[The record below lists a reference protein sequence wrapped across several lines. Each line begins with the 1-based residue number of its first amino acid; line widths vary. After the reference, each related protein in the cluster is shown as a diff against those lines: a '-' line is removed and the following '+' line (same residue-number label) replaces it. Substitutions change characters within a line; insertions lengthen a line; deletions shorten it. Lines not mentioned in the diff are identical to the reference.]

1 MFLRRLDPFIPLVL
15 LLSVFAVAPLTAPGF
30 FLNAHDTTIGVYFLW
45 QFDAGIRDGAWWPV
59 WGAHMVYGY
68 GYPLFMLIA
77 PLAYYVAEGFLLLGL
92 GMVGAVKGVYILA
105 VLASGV
111 TMYLFAR
118 RRLGRYGGLAAAVAY
133 VYIPYHIVDI
143 YVRADLAEFAAMAF
157 FPAVLWALDY
167 LMSAVN
173 RRQRTTGIAATALT
187 YAGLVLTHFTMGVI
201 FSPVA
206 VAYAFWRAI
215 FPDDQARGHL
225 RDLMRRLAPPAAA
238 LALGLALSAAFVVPA
253 LAELR
258 YVKSGDLAGGYF
270 SYAKHFVYLF
280 QFVSPLWDY
289 GYAGEGPVDQM
300 PYQLGAVPV
309 VLALLALVVVIGV
322 RSNGFSRSDPVSGAT
337 TTGDGEVRSNG
348 FSRSYPSP
356 RVLLTSTA
364 FFLLLT
370 GVIMFLMLGASQPL
384 WDLLKPVVAFIQFP
398 WRLLVLTAVTLS
410 FLAGVVVT
418 QRRAAAPL
426 VLLLLILASFSYAT
440 PRYTDAEVSLARM
453 MAFQVR
459 TGEMLGDTIWV
470 SQKPQTSPLVPQYL
484 AGQPLERAVALA
496 PGASAQ
502 TTHDGGASVAARVTS
517 PAGTVVGIYTRYFPG
532 WQATVDGA
540 SVEVTPWD
548 EQGLM
553 QVQVPAG
560 EHTVALRF
568 GDTPVRTAGKAVS
581 LLALAVVVGVWFWG
595 RRFPAWTL
603 GR

>member
-1 MFLRRLDPFIPLVL
+1 MNRLRRLDPFIPLVL

-30 FLNAHDTTIGVYFLW
+30 FLNAHDATIGVYFLW

-92 GMVGAVKGVYILA
+92 GLVGAIKGVYALA
-105 VLASGV
+105 FLASGV

-157 FPAVLWALDY
+157 FPAILWALDY
-167 LMSAVN
+167 LMSAAT
-173 RRQRTTGIAATALT
+173 RRQRTTGIAATALL

-206 VAYAFWRAI
+206 VAYALWRAI
-215 FPDDQARGHL
+215 FPDDRPRGGV
-225 RDLMRRLAPPAAA
+225 RDLLHRIAPPAAA
-238 LALGLALSAAFVVPA
+238 LALGLVLSAAFVVPA

-258 YVKSGDLAGGYF
+258 FAKTSDLAGGYF

-280 QFVSPLWDY
+280 QFVSPLWEY
-289 GYAGEGPVDQM
+289 GYAGEGPIDQM
-300 PYQLGAVPV
+300 SYQLGVVPV
-309 VLALLALVVVIGV
+309 VLALLALALVIGARRHGGGV
-322 RSNGFSRSDPVSGAT
+322 RSNG
-337 TTGDGEVRSNG
+337 GDEVRSNG
-348 FSRSYPSP
+348 FGRSDPLSGAAHN
-356 RVLLTSTA
+356 STV

-370 GVIMFLMLGASQPL
+370 GVLIFLMLGASQPL

-398 WRLLVLTAVTLS
+398 WRLLVLTAVSLS
-410 FLAGVVVT
+410 FLAGVVVAW
-418 QRRAAAPL
+418 RRAAAPL
-426 VLLLLILASFSYAT
+426 VVVLVILASFSYAT
-440 PRYTDAEVSLARM
+440 PRFTDADISLAKM

-470 SQKPQTSPLVPQYL
+470 SQKPQTSPLAPQYL
-484 AGQPLERAVALA
+484 AGQPLTRAVALA
-496 PGASAQ
+496 PGASAV
-502 TTHDGGASVAARVTS
+502 TTHDGGASVEARVTS

-540 SVEVTPWD
+540 PAEVLPWG

-560 EHTVALRF
+560 EHTVLLRF
-568 GDTPVRTAGKAVS
+568 EDTPVRTAGKAIS
-581 LLALAVVVGVWFWG
+581 LLSLAGVVGVWLWG
-595 RRFPAWTL
+595 RR
-603 GR
+603 R

>member
-1 MFLRRLDPFIPLVL
+1 MNVLRRLDPFIPLVL

-30 FLNAHDTTIGVYFLW
+30 FLNAHDATIGVYFLW
-45 QFDAGIRDGAWWPV
+45 QFDAGIRDGAWWPA

-92 GMVGAVKGVYILA
+92 GMVGALKGAYLMA
-105 VLASGV
+105 FLASGV

-143 YVRADLAEFAAMAF
+143 YVRADLPEFMAMAF

-167 LMSAVN
+167 LMSAGG
-173 RRQRTTGIAATALT
+173 RRQRTAGIAAAALT

-201 FSPVA
+201 FGPVA
-206 VAYAFWRAI
+206 AAYALWRAL
-215 FPDDQARGHL
+215 FPDAEARGRL
-225 RDLMRRLAPPAAA
+225 RDLVTRLAPPAAA
-238 LALGLALSAAFVVPA
+238 LALGLALSAIFILPA

-258 YVKSGDLAGGYF
+258 YVKTSDLAGGYF
-270 SYAKHFVYLF
+270 SYTKHFVYLF
-280 QFVSPLWDY
+280 QLVSPLWDY

-309 VLALLALVVVIGV
+309 VLALAALVVVVQARGG
-322 RSNGFSRSDPVSGAT
+322 GFSRSAQL
-337 TTGDGEVRSNG
+337 
-348 FSRSYPSP
+348 P
-356 RVLLTSTA
+356 RALLTSTV
-364 FFLLLT
+364 FFLALT
-370 GVIMFLMLGASQPL
+370 GVIIFLMLGISQPL

-398 WRLLVLTAVTLS
+398 WRLLVLTAVSLS
-410 FLAGVVVT
+410 FLAGVVVAW
-418 QRRAAAPL
+418 RRAAAP
-426 VLLLLILASFSYAT
+426 VVILLLILASYSYAT
-440 PRYTDAEVSLARM
+440 PRYTDAEVSLSKM

-470 SQKPQTSPLVPQYL
+470 SQKPQTSPLAPQYL
-484 AGQPLERAVALA
+484 AGQPLTRAVALA

-502 TTHDGGASVAARVTS
+502 TTRDGGASVEARVTS
-517 PAGTVVGIYTRYFPG
+517 PASTAVGIYTRYFPG

-540 SVEVTPWD
+540 PVEITPWG

-568 GDTPVRTAGKAVS
+568 EDTPVRTAGKALS
-581 LLALAVVVGVWFWG
+581 LLALVGVAAVWWWG
-595 RRFPAWTL
+595 RRLPTRNG